1 MMEKIKVVQYGCG
14 KMAKYI
20 LRYLYEH
27 GAQIVGAIDVNPAV
41 VGQDVGDFAGL
52 GVKTGVLISNDA
64 DKVLDEC
71 SADVAIVT
79 LFSFIGDIYEH
90 MEKCVSRG
98 INVITTCEE
107 AIYPW
112 TTSAAQINRLDAL
125 AKETGCTI
133 TGSGMQ
139 DIFWINMVALVAGGC
154 HKITKIK
161 GAYSY
166 NVDEYG
172 LALANAH
179 GCDLTPEEF
188 EQKIAHPTE
197 FEPSYAWNASEAICN
212 KLGLTIKSITQKH
225 VPCVIDH
232 DIYSETLGKTIKA
245 GRCIG
250 MSAVVTIETM
260 QGITVEEE
268 TIGKVYGP
276 EDGDMCDSWSTPVP
290 PWSTVCPACW
300 LPLPVM
306 LPAIS
311 WSPTS
316 ISPTPWSIT
325 AKPNASALCRRP
337 VLPGGGFCV
346 RGRRVTVLSWSPR
359 KYQRRLCC
367 DVKVKLIK
375 LGVALVTRPRGR
387 ENSRVRIGASA
398 IRPLE
403 YFPFGLAVHALRR
416 LKSACRGDAGWV
428 LIRLC
433 GRYRRMQRQ

>member
-1 MMEKIKVVQYGCG
+1 MEKIKVVQYGCG

-276 EDGDMCDSWSTPVP
+276 EDGDMCDWLISGEPDTEFHVVKPATVEHTCATVVNRLPSLLCYLRSAGAQPVSHLPHGVLLLSQTQAHCAAARYCRAAVFACGEGELRYFLGAQEST
-290 PWSTVCPACW
+290 
-300 LPLPVM
+300 
-306 LPAIS
+306 
-311 WSPTS
+311 
-316 ISPTPWSIT
+316 
-325 AKPNASALCRRP
+325 KE
-337 VLPGGGFCV
+337 GCV
-346 RGRRVTVLSWSPR
+346 VT
-359 KYQRRLCC
+359 
-367 DVKVKLIK
+367 
-375 LGVALVTRPRGR
+375 
-387 ENSRVRIGASA
+387 
-398 IRPLE
+398 
-403 YFPFGLAVHALRR
+403 
-416 LKSACRGDAGWV
+416 
-428 LIRLC
+428 
-433 GRYRRMQRQ
+433 

>member
-1 MMEKIKVVQYGCG
+1 MDKIKVVQYGCG
-14 KMAKYI
+14 KMSKYT

-41 VGQDVGDFAGL
+41 VGMDVGDYAEL

-71 SADVAIVT
+71 DADVAIVT
-79 LFSFIGDIYEH
+79 LFSFINDIYKH
-90 MEKCVSRG
+90 VEKCVARG

-112 TTSAAQINRLDAL
+112 TTAAAQINKLDAL

-139 DIFWINMVALVAGGC
+139 DIFRINMVGLGAGGC
-154 HKITKIK
+154 HKIEKIK

-172 LALANAH
+172 LALAKAH

-188 EQKIAHPTE
+188 EQQIAHPE
-197 FEPSYAWNASEAICN
+197 VFEPSYAWNAAEAICN

-225 VPCVIDH
+225 VPCIIDH
-232 DIYSETLGKTIKA
+232 DIESSTLGKTIKA

-276 EDGDMCDSWSTPVP
+276 DDGDMCDWWITGEPNTEFHVVKP
-290 PWSTVCPACW
+290 ATVEHTCATIVNRIPTLIAAPAGYVTADQ
-300 LPLPVM
+300 LDE
-306 LPAIS
+306 IS
-311 WSPTS
+311 YLTYPME
-316 ISPTPWSIT
+316 
-325 AKPNASALCRRP
+325 LYC
-337 VLPGGGFCV
+337 
-346 RGRRVTVLSWSPR
+346 
-359 KYQRRLCC
+359 
-367 DVKVKLIK
+367 
-375 LGVALVTRPRGR
+375 
-387 ENSRVRIGASA
+387 
-398 IRPLE
+398 
-403 YFPFGLAVHALRR
+403 
-416 LKSACRGDAGWV
+416 
-428 LIRLC
+428 
-433 GRYRRMQRQ
+433 